1 MDPIAECCTSEM
13 PLTKCC
19 DTTVENSVNGR
30 LQNVKKRLESQLT
43 EVNEAL
49 EALEKNPEIARV
61 LTLVSKASRH

>member
-1 MDPIAECCTSEM
+1 M
-13 PLTKCC
+13 
-19 DTTVENSVNGR
+19 ENSVNGR
-30 LQNVKKRLESQLT
+30 LQNVKKRLESQLS